1 MRALLAAYRILSC
14 RLHRR
19 VCAAGATVQ
28 LLDEIRAAGKYVIF
42 NGIRY
47 ATSKPTPTRPTI
59 VRDDY
64 NALQTLLPHASA
76 GYHEPWLSG
85 EYRNATTGHLDASR
99 VTHGLL
105 AFIVRTDN
113 LCTRI

>member
-1 MRALLAAYRILSC
+1 MDLQL
-14 RLHRR
+14 
-19 VCAAGATVQ
+19 TVRTRPLQ
-28 LLDEIRAAGKYVIF
+28 LLDEVRAAGKYVIF

-47 ATSKPTPTRPTI
+47 ATSRATPTRPAI

-64 NALQTLLPHASA
+64 DALHTLLPHASA

-85 EYRNATTGHLDASR
+85 TYRNATTGKLDAAR

-105 AFIVRTDN
+105 TFIVRTHNNTYTDIQFV
-113 LCTRI
+113 RRPIV